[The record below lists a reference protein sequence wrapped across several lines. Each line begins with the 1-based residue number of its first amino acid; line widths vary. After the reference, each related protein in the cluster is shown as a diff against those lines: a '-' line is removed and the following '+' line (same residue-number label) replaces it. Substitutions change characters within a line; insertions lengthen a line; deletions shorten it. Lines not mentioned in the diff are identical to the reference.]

1 MLLTS
6 GFVTIVNLFSE
17 HSPLCEIARGQIRTT
32 EVVVLGDNCC
42 NNAHR
47 AAYNKT
53 GRGLFP
59 TCCPSFMIARG
70 AKNVFEVIV
79 GAWKISHIITV
90 EQSRLIAHCYF
101 EEGSGHLLKW
111 DSQGNTLLHLLK
123 QLLIPLLHLFL
134 RKMIR
139 FVDRFRR
146 FTEIMKMT

>member
-59 TCCPSFMIARG
+59 TCCPPFIVGRG
-70 AKNVFEVIV
+70 PKNGFEVIV
-79 GAWKISHIITV
+79 GAWKVSHTLPGK
-90 EQSRLIAHCYF
+90 QSRVMVNIY
-101 EEGSGHLLKW
+101 
-111 DSQGNTLLHLLK
+111 
-123 QLLIPLLHLFL
+123 
-134 RKMIR
+134 
-139 FVDRFRR
+139 
-146 FTEIMKMT
+146 